1 MSDKKIIFELPANQE
16 ADELILAIVKAG
28 DLVDA
33 ISSAF
38 MAEQACSREM
48 TRYASCKSIE
58 TFGIE
63 IHARL
68 ALGIDYQGMCD
79 EVIQWINRPS
89 NEPRE
94 RYIVTED
101 DRFREPR
108 YSGISAEVLVSEWGS
123 QPSVT
128 LSAIIEYEYAKRETI
143 PHRAMDFEDLW
154 ESATPGIY
162 QEHVWGKYRK

>member
-1 MSDKKIIFELPANQE
+1 MSDKKIIFELPANHE
-16 ADELILAIVKAG
+16 TDEELLAIVEAG
-28 DLVDA
+28 DFIDA
-33 ISSAF
+33 ISTAF
-38 MAEQACSREM
+38 MAEQVCSREM

-68 ALGIDYQGMCD
+68 ALEIDYQGRCD
-79 EVIQWINRPS
+79 EVIQWTNRLP
-89 NEPRE
+89 NDPRE

-108 YSGISAEVLVSEWGS
+108 HSWISAEVLVSEFGS
-123 QPSVT
+123 HPSVT
-128 LSAIIEYEYAKRETI
+128 LSAIIEHETTKRETV

-154 ESATPGIY
+154 KSATPGIY
-162 QEHVWGKYRK
+162 QEHVWGKYRS